1 MGLKE
6 KFVAFSELQ
15 IAAMEEKFIKPTYH
29 PDVIAA
35 FDKANT
41 YKREIL
47 KMIDEIERPKETD
60 PIDRNYKGFE
70 KQERYYEYMLRKIK
84 EEDLT

>member
-35 FDKANT
+35 FDRANT

-47 KMIDEIERPKETD
+47 EMIDEIELPKETA

-70 KQERYYEYMLRKIK
+70 KQERYHEYMLRRMR

>member
-47 KMIDEIERPKETD
+47 NMIEDIEKPRESEPV
-60 PIDRNYKGFE
+60 DRNYKGFE
-70 KQERYYEYMLRKIK
+70 KQERYHEYMLRRNR
-84 EEDLT
+84 EENLT

>member
-47 KMIDEIERPKETD
+47 KMIDEIERPKETT
-60 PIDRNYKGFE
+60 PIDRNYEGF
-70 KQERYYEYMLRKIK
+70 KQERYHEYMLRRMR